1 MDKDALTS
9 EVLPREPEEIPLDP
23 AAPDTR
29 PPPRR
34 QRGRPRRLGKALV
47 AMLLLIGLGLVAWRW
62 HPWSHAQRGPRV
74 EPPQAIGEAAIAR
87 GDLPIMLSGLGT
99 VTPLAMVTLQS
110 QISGTLM
117 DVGFHEGQV
126 VKKGDFLAQI
136 DPRPYQVA
144 LEQAQGTLAKDQALL
159 KQAQTD
165 LVRYQTL
172 NKQDS
177 IARQQVDD
185 QMYLVHQYEGTVV
198 SDQAAIDTQKL
209 NLAYCHIIAPV
220 DGRVGLRLIDPGNY
234 VQINSG
240 TGLVVITQLQP
251 ISVIFTLPEDDI
263 AQIQRRLRTG
273 ASLPV
278 AAWDRS
284 NTTQLATGKLE
295 TIDNVVDVSTGTF
308 KLRATFTNDD
318 EALFANQFVNAR
330 LLVDTLKNAVLAP
343 NVAIQNGAPGSYVF
357 LVNPDNTVSVR
368 PVKIGQTDGA
378 HTEILSG
385 LEPGDNVVVDGA
397 DRLRDG
403 AKIVVPKSA
412 GPDAAQPNAGAA
424 NGAGQQGAGTGG
436 AGGQQGEQRHRRGQ
450 RANGSE

>member
-1 MDKDALTS
+1 MDKHDPNS

-23 AAPDTR
+23 ARPDSK
-29 PPPRR
+29 PPPSR

-47 AMLLLIGLGLVAWRW
+47 LVALLIGLGLVIWRW
-62 HPWSHAQRGPRV
+62 HPWSHTQRAPRV
-74 EPPQAIGEAAIAR
+74 EPPQAIGETQVRR
-87 GDLPIMLSGLGT
+87 GNLPIVLSGLGT
-99 VTPLAMVTLQS
+99 VTPLAMVTVQS
-110 QISGTLM
+110 QINGTLM

-172 NKQDS
+172 NRQDS

-209 NLAYCHIIAPV
+209 NLAYCRITAPV

-273 ASLPV
+273 ATLPV

-284 NTTQLATGKLE
+284 NTAQLATGALE
-295 TIDNVVDVSTGTF
+295 TIDNVVDVTTGTF

-318 EALFANQFVNAR
+318 QALFANQFVNAR
-330 LLVDTLKNAVLAP
+330 LLVDTLKDATLAP

-357 LVNPDNTVSVR
+357 VVNPNNTVSVR
-368 PVKIGQTDGA
+368 PVKIGPTDGT
-378 HTEILSG
+378 HTAILSG

-403 AKIVVPKSA
+403 AKVVVPKSS
-412 GPDAAQPNAGAA
+412 GPDAARPDNAG
-424 NGAGQQGAGTGG
+424 GSDAGQQGAG
-436 AGGQQGEQRHRRGQ
+436 AGQPGEQRYRRGQ
-450 RANGSE
+450 RPTGSE